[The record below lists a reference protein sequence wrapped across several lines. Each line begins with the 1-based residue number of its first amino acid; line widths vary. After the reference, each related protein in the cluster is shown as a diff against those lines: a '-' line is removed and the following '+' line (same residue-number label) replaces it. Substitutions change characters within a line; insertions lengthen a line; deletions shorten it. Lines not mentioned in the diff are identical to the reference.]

1 MRSFSLSLDLRRN
14 LPGLLALCA
23 LLYFLLL
30 TFYLAD
36 AIRLVVLFAWLAL
49 TLLCWQRRCLEVDR
63 LPRLGWWLPA
73 VWGGWAGW
81 TLLSSVWS
89 VNPAYTLQAW
99 GADVLGGVL
108 LFGLG
113 LAAALARPA
122 WRRYAAGVV
131 AAWLLVMWLTLLSFG
146 HWPTI
151 HELFYPGVWGGE
163 AYFSG
168 GILLL
173 LPFLLVWQAELL
185 KQKRFV
191 LPLLAFALYL
201 VIVYQTKMRIMWL
214 ALAAALLIFFV
225 MLLFMAEFKA
235 LRRRVLLL
243 GGSMLLLCGVL
254 FVDVS
259 LQKPPSWSTP
269 YAAPDVAGAFVQNER
284 YAIWSFWW
292 DRVWQHP
299 WMGLGYGLYN
309 PTNTYAHPLPPGF
322 KSDMLTHA
330 HNIAL
335 DVLLQVGFVGLLLWL
350 GIFAALLQVFWRRI
364 RFDGVWAAA
373 GVVLVLL
380 PLLRNPTDDTWFGN
394 NALVWWGVLG
404 FWIGASVPQSD
415 KKRQS

>member
-1 MRSFSLSLDLRRN
+1 MFAKQKVFALFGLGFAVAYFLVSPFYFFDGLRLLLLLGWVVAVFAVTKSHGWQIALPDDMTFIVLAWLGWVGWTFLSL
-14 LPGLLALCA
+14 
-23 LLYFLLL
+23 
-30 TFYLAD
+30 
-36 AIRLVVLFAWLAL
+36 
-49 TLLCWQRRCLEVDR
+49 
-63 LPRLGWWLPA
+63 
-73 VWGGWAGW
+73 GW
-81 TLLSSVWS
+81 TIDPGYTLSSW
-89 VNPAYTLQAW
+89 LQ
-99 GADVLGGVL
+99 DVLGGGLFLLLGYLTVL
-108 LFGLG
+108 
-113 LAAALARPA
+113 
-122 WRRYAAGVV
+122 WVEGVRQFV
-131 AAWLLVMWLTLLSFG
+131 WVGVFLWLVVMLVGFFSFG
-146 HWPTI
+146 HWPSI
-151 HELFYPGVWGGE
+151 HELFYPGIWGGE

-191 LPLLAFALYL
+191 LPLLAFALYF

-225 MLLFMAEFKA
+225 MLLFVAEFKA

-243 GGSMLLLCGVL
+243 GSSMLLLCGIL

-269 YAAPDVAGAFVQNER
+269 YATPDVAGAFVRNER

-292 DRVWQHP
+292 DKVWQHP
-299 WMGLGYGLYN
+299 WTGLGYGLYN

-322 KSDMLTHA
+322 RSDMLTHA

-350 GIFAALLQVFWRRI
+350 GMFAALLRMFWRRI

-404 FWIGASVPQSD
+404 FWIGSFVPQSD